1 MHPRQPLLGTV
12 AVATEQEE
20 AVREEEPLAQVA
32 AGAVL
37 PGVLSVLAVPG
48 VVWVAKAWSPPVVA
62 ARAALEPRLAWASPS
77 RLEGR

>member
-1 MHPRQPLLGTV
+1 MHPRQPLLETA
-12 AVATEQEE
+12 AVATEQVE

-37 PGVLSVLAVPG
+37 PGVLSVQVVPG
-48 VVWVAKAWSPPVVA
+48 VVWVVEVPWPPVVGAKA
-62 ARAALEPRLAWASPS
+62 AWQPKLVWTRPS

>member
-37 PGVLSVLAVPG
+37 PGVLSVLVVPG
-48 VVWVAKAWSPPVVA
+48 VA
-62 ARAALEPRLAWASPS
+62 
-77 RLEGR
+77 